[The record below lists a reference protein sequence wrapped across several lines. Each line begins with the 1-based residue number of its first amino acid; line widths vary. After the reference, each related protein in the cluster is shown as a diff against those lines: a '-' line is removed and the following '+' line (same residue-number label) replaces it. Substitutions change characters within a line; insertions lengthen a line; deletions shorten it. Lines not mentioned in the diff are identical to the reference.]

1 MNYEIISGMIFQL
14 IGGLALFLI
23 GMNNMSNGMQAVAG
37 DGLRKIISTVTNNR
51 FRGLAVGLIVTSI
64 IQSSSITT
72 VLVVGFVNAGVMTLT
87 QSIGVILGAD
97 IGTTITGWILV
108 LDIGRYGLPLLGIA
122 GFFYLFSSKEKVR
135 YIALMVMGIG
145 MVFFGLELMKN
156 GFKPLREIPE
166 FLRLFTLFSPDNGG
180 SLVLCALAGAVVT
193 AIIQSSSA
201 SVGIAMGMAA
211 TGVIDFQT
219 SVALVLGMN
228 IGTTITAFL
237 ASLGA
242 GANAKRAAYAHILI
256 KVVGVLWV
264 LPLFSLFVRLIPW
277 IIGADPNTIL
287 VENGVT
293 TYPVVIKGIATAHT
307 VFNIANVILFLP
319 FTRLLSSSLKKII
332 SDDPS
337 ATVHRLTKLDVRLL
351 DSPMLVIE
359 QSRKEILNMGDKIRT
374 MFTDLREV
382 YSHPEPDQEI
392 VKRIFQM
399 EDELDIMQKEIAT
412 FLVDTVS
419 REISHRNTIEAQAH
433 LRIADEYESV
443 SDYITNILKLHL
455 KLSDAGINLTETK
468 RIEIGRLH
476 DDVAAYFET
485 INTSLYR
492 RQSVDLPKVYSQGSA
507 ITHQFKKLR
516 NNHLQRLSEKKMEPL
531 LSVSYINMLNSY
543 RTIREYIQNVA
554 EVMAEKN

>member
-1 MNYEIISGMIFQL
+1 MNYEIISYMIFHL

-51 FRGLAVGLIVTSI
+51 FRGLAAGLIITAI

-72 VLVVGFVNAGVMTLT
+72 VMVVGFVNAGVMTLA

-108 LDIGRYGLPLLGIA
+108 LDIGKYGLPLLGIS

-145 MVFFGLELMKN
+145 MIFFGLELMKN

-166 FLRLFTLFSPDNGG
+166 FLSLYTLFAPENGG
-180 SLVLCALAGAVVT
+180 SLVLCAITGAVIT

-211 TGVIDFQT
+211 TGVINFQT

-242 GANAKRAAYAHILI
+242 GTNAKRAAYAHILI
-256 KVVGVLWV
+256 KVIGVFWA
-264 LPLFSLFVRLIPW
+264 LPLFNMFIKLIPLL
-277 IIGADPNTIL
+277 INADPNTMLI
-287 VENGVT
+287 ENGVT
-293 TYPVVIKGIATAHT
+293 TYPFAIKGIAATHT
-307 VFNIANVILFLP
+307 VFNIANVLIFLP
-319 FTRLLSSSLKKII
+319 FTRLLSSFLEKLL

-337 ATVHRLTKLDVRLL
+337 TTVLRLTKLDARLL
-351 DSPMLVIE
+351 ESPMLVIE
-359 QSRKEILNMGDKIRT
+359 QSRKEILNMGDKIKA
-374 MFTDLREV
+374 MFNDLREV
-382 YSHPEPDQEI
+382 YSHPEPEQQI
-392 VKRIFQM
+392 VKNIFQH

-412 FLVDTVS
+412 FLLDTVS
-419 REISHRNTIEAQAH
+419 REISHKNTLEAQTH

-443 SDYITNILKLHL
+443 SDYIMNILKLHL
-455 KLSDAGINLTETK
+455 KLSDADIALTEMKKT
-468 RIEIGRLH
+468 EICRLH
-476 DDVAAYFET
+476 DEVMLYFEM
-485 INTSLYR
+485 INTLLYN
-492 RQSVDLPKVYSQGSA
+492 RQPADMSKIYTQGNA
-507 ITHQFKKLR
+507 ITHHFKKLR
-516 NNHLQRLSEKKMEPL
+516 SNHLQRLSEKKMEPL

-543 RTIREYIQNVA
+543 RTIKDYIQNVA
-554 EVMAEKN
+554 EVMAEKY